1 MSKTFYHF
9 VVSGMKKMHQSISND
24 YMRWVI
30 RAWRYRLRTEK
41 PEIKFLL
48 RHLKSGQV
56 VLDIGAHKGAYTY
69 WMSSRVG
76 KSGHVYAFEPQPRL
90 NQYLSGIAKRSK
102 HQNIHVETMALSSK
116 ESETTM
122 NIPGGKPSP
131 SASLKVN
138 GSNNGVQIN
147 VNTTTLDN
155 FKLLRKLKSIDLIKC
170 DVEGHELDVLLGG
183 QSVLEHYKPVILL
196 ECEARHNGPENV
208 DAVFELFKKLNYE
221 GWFYDGHLISS
232 LDNFDLYTY
241 QTDPHRKIYVN
252 NFFFT
257 PKNNEHL
264 L

>member
-1 MSKTFYHF
+1 
-9 VVSGMKKMHQSISND
+9 MHQSINND

-41 PEIKFLL
+41 PEINFLL
-48 RHLKSGQV
+48 RHLRSGQV

-69 WMSSRVG
+69 WMSNRVG
-76 KSGHVYAFEPQPRL
+76 KSGHVYAFEPQPPL

-131 SASLKVN
+131 SASLKVS
-138 GSNNGVQIN
+138 GSNNGTQIN
-147 VNTTTLDN
+147 VHATTLDN
-155 FKLLRKLKSIDLIKC
+155 FTLLRKLKSIDLIKC

-183 QSVLEHYKPVILL
+183 KSVLERYKPVILL

-208 DAVFELFKKLNYE
+208 TAVFDFFTNLNYE
-221 GWFYDGHLISS
+221 GYFYDGSS
-232 LDNFDLYTY
+232 FIKIDNFDLYKY
-241 QTDPHRKIYVN
+241 QTDPNRKIYVN

-257 PKNNEHL
+257 PKSN
-264 L
+264 